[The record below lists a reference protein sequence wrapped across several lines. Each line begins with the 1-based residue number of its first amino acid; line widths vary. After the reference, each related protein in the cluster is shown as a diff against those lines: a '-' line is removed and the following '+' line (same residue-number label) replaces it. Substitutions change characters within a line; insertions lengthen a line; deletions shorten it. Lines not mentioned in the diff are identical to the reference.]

1 MYIAWR
7 LNAQVP
13 DILTADDKDWETRNK
28 GFGSAI
34 SALSLKSTQV
44 SLIDAYVRTYTQNVY
59 KCNIHSYIHTYTLT
73 HIHIHIH
80 TYIHTYTAEG
90 DPACVGHRT
99 EKSIRGW
106 FSVRFICKYVLC
118 SNGFIMFICIWL
130 FSRGYGWT

>member
-80 TYIHTYTAEG
+80 TYIHTYI
-90 DPACVGHRT
+90 H
-99 EKSIRGW
+99 S
-106 FSVRFICKYVLC
+106 
-118 SNGFIMFICIWL
+118 
-130 FSRGYGWT
+130 